1 MTPARPVLATPGL
14 AVDLAAEPWR
24 YPGPRA
30 PGAGVLLGDVFEP
43 LLSDGVPDDGA
54 PDALGRRLEA
64 VLAAAGAPGLA
75 ARTAVVAVGA
85 NGAPAVLAAKLRRG
99 GAQPVAPMLPGR
111 VADLA
116 VGHSAHVS
124 RAGYVAAAPYR
135 APGARAP
142 VVVVLLTADQVRC
155 VDATEPNYARR
166 RADVALDAPLP
177 LRLAGAL
184 YVSRH
189 GVLAGGPAAPGGEVL
204 TLGPQR
210 RVWAH
215 LRAAGALP
223 PGLPDDDRDL
233 AVALAADA
241 SRREEVRTRLHALGL
256 VRRCGLSRRAA

>member
-1 MTPARPVLATPGL
+1 MTPAHPLLATPGL

-30 PGAGVLLGDVFEP
+30 PGAGVLLGDAFEP
-43 LLSDGVPDDGA
+43 LSDGVPDDGA
-54 PDALGRRLEA
+54 PDVLGRRLEA
-64 VLAAAGAPGLA
+64 VLAAAGVPGLA
-75 ARTAVVAVGA
+75 ARTAVVAVGS

-99 GAQPVAPMLPGR
+99 GGDPVAPMLPGR

-135 APGARAP
+135 APGARTA

-166 RADVALDAPLP
+166 RVDVALDAPLP
-177 LRLAGAL
+177 MRLPGAL
-184 YVSRH
+184 YVSRR
-189 GVLAGGPAAPGGEVL
+189 GVLAGAPAAPGGEVL
-204 TLGPQR
+204 TLRPQR

-241 SRREEVRTRLHALGL
+241 SRREVVRTRLQALGL